1 MEVSTSWK
9 IHVLAQN
16 VYHDVH
22 VSWKDYTRGSDG
34 KLTLVT
40 LCSGADHA
48 DVIRQTS
55 VQVFRRFNQD
65 WSKQQTRKLITFHL
79 YNPEKASPSVLIQGH
94 DTMKWAQESDR
105 VRCLVHHLDAR
116 WADSATCLSECRDLP
131 LVLPDF
137 HGYIRTPH
145 QEVGNPLREGG
156 LPAVTACSWVASPS
170 TGVDRGCCHIQQRGS
185 GGPHQHLDCNH
196 HRLCFSS
203 RHPSLGC
210 SSDCPHC
217 GNNHLSNAIWHHH
230 WCGWPDQ
237 CINSTAWHHLWS
249 GWLDQCLPIPAP
261 IWHCYPTLMPWQHHP
276 SQTPQ
281 QHRPT
286 PPPWQRRLTPTC
298 TAQTLTSTATQT

>member
-1 MEVSTSWK
+1 MSVVTRTMALVAKRSDNFFSVTNISPKLAPEKLVNTLDSKQKAFPTTHARLSRWRSVLCERYY
-9 IHVLAQN
+9 VLAQN

-79 YNPEKASPSVLIQGH
+79 YNPEMASPSVLIQGH
-94 DTMKWAQESDR
+94 DTMKWAQEESDR

-137 HGYIRTPH
+137 HGYIYQSRNARTPH

-217 GNNHLSNAIWHHH
+217 GNNHLSNAI
-230 WCGWPDQ
+230 
-237 CINSTAWHHLWS
+237 
-249 GWLDQCLPIPAP
+249 
-261 IWHCYPTLMPWQHHP
+261 
-276 SQTPQ
+276 
-281 QHRPT
+281 
-286 PPPWQRRLTPTC
+286 
-298 TAQTLTSTATQT
+298 